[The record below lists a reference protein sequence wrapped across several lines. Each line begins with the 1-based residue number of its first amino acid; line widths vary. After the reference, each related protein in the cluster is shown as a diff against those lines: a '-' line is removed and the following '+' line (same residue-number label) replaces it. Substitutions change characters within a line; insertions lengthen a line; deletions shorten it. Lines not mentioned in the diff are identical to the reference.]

1 MGKANQV
8 QHVRRPRDRRERRR
22 RLGFLAY
29 FLWIIPAGLT
39 PVLLTDLPMPHILVG
54 VADGAQPCS
63 YAGMTGTV
71 QGIAQGGTCRWVLF
85 IESD

>member
-8 QHVRRPRDRRERRR
+8 QHVRRPRDRRERRL

-39 PVLLTDLPMPHILVG
+39 PVLLTDLPMPHILIG
-54 VADGAQPCS
+54 VADGARPCR
-63 YAGMTGTV
+63 YTGMTGTV
-71 QGIAQGGTCRWVLF
+71 QGVAQGGPCRWILF
-85 IESD
+85 LGSD